1 MVWDE
6 SSGFIPDLGISKQ
19 EWLMVLPA
27 SMRLRGHR
35 CFNRLHRSSKRH
47 HGTLM
52 VLRVA
57 AGDSNLLRRELRGN
71 QERTCR
77 CALVI
82 SNKVSKRSVKRNRL
96 RRLLHD
102 HLRRRF
108 EQRNDLAGR
117 WLLISLRPEA
127 AEAEPT
133 QLLEECDS
141 LLRIAGLDP

>member
-1 MVWDE
+1 
-6 SSGFIPDLGISKQ
+6 
-19 EWLMVLPA
+19 
-27 SMRLRGHR
+27 
-35 CFNRLHRSSKRH
+35 
-47 HGTLM
+47 M

-57 AGDSNLLRRELRGN
+57 AGDSNLLRRELRGI

-82 SNKVSKRSVKRNRL
+82 SNKVSKRSVMRNRL

-102 HLRRRF
+102 HLRLRF
-108 EQRNDLAGR
+108 EQRSDLAGR

-141 LLRIAGLDP
+141 LLRSAGLDP

>member
-1 MVWDE
+1 V
-6 SSGFIPDLGISKQ
+6 
-19 EWLMVLPA
+19 MVLPA

-35 CFNRLHRSSKRH
+35 CFNRLHRSSKRQ

-57 AGDSNLLRRELRGN
+57 AGDPNLLRRELRGI

-141 LLRIAGLDP
+141 LLRSAGLDP

>member
-1 MVWDE
+1 
-6 SSGFIPDLGISKQ
+6 
-19 EWLMVLPA
+19 
-27 SMRLRGHR
+27 
-35 CFNRLHRSSKRH
+35 
-47 HGTLM
+47 M

-57 AGDSNLLRRELRGN
+57 ASDSNLLRRELRGI

-82 SNKVSKRSVKRNRL
+82 SNKVSKLSVKRNRL

-141 LLRIAGLDP
+141 LLRSAGLDP

>member
-1 MVWDE
+1 MNPED
-6 SSGFIPDLGISKQ
+6 SSQAINLSKHN
-19 EWLMVLPA
+19 WLMVLPA

-35 CFNRLHRSSKRH
+35 CFNRLHRSSKRQ

-57 AGDSNLLRRELRGN
+57 AGHSNLLRRELQGIE
-71 QERTCR
+71 ERTCR

-82 SNKVSKRSVKRNRL
+82 SNKVSKRAVKRNRL

-102 HLRRRF
+102 HLRRHF
-108 EQRNDLAGR
+108 ERRNDLAGQ
-117 WLLISLRPEA
+117 WLLLSLRPEA

-141 LLRIAGLDP
+141 LLRSAGLDP

>member
-1 MVWDE
+1 
-6 SSGFIPDLGISKQ
+6 
-19 EWLMVLPA
+19 
-27 SMRLRGHR
+27 
-35 CFNRLHRSSKRH
+35 
-47 HGTLM
+47 M

-57 AGDSNLLRRELRGN
+57 AGDSDLLRRELRGI
-71 QERTCR
+71 QEKTCR

-82 SNKVSKRSVKRNRL
+82 SNKVSKRSVKRNQL

-102 HLRRRF
+102 HLRRLF

-117 WLLISLRPEA
+117 WFLISIRPEA

-141 LLRIAGLDP
+141 LLRSAGLDP

>member
-1 MVWDE
+1 
-6 SSGFIPDLGISKQ
+6 
-19 EWLMVLPA
+19 MVLPA

-35 CFNRLHRSSKRH
+35 CFNRLHRSSNRQN
-47 HGTLM
+47 GTFM

-57 AGDSNLLRRELRGN
+57 AGDCNLLRRELRGI

-108 EQRNDLAGR
+108 EQRKDLSGL

-141 LLRIAGLDP
+141 LLRSAGLDP

>member
-1 MVWDE
+1 MIHP
-6 SSGFIPDLGISKQ
+6 SLGIPKQ
-19 EWLMVLPA
+19 DWLMVLPA

-35 CFNRLHRSSKRH
+35 CFNRLHRSSKRQ

-57 AGDSNLLRRELRGN
+57 AGDSNLLRRELRGI

-141 LLRIAGLDP
+141 LLRSAGLDP